1 MVFPLIRRILLAGI
15 ATLFMMQALPGQAQ
29 TTSHFG
35 ECSPR
40 TSSNATIVLSGDAS
54 ISLGTDS
61 VEAGDE
67 IAVFNAAGECVGAA
81 SWMGLNTT
89 LTVWGSDLVHGDNVG
104 LHDGEAMK
112 FRGWDLS
119 EQTEYSNM
127 AVSFSDKK
135 PYLIS
140 ENRYVSDGIYVVEAL
155 HFYADAR
162 ASR

>member
-1 MVFPLIRRILLAGI
+1 
-15 ATLFMMQALPGQAQ
+15 MMQALPGQAQ

-40 TSSNATIVLSGDAS
+40 TNSNATIVLPADAS
-54 ISLGTDS
+54 IALGADS

-81 SWMGLNTT
+81 SWMGVNTT
-89 LTVWGSDLVHGDNVG
+89 LTVWGSDLVHEEDVG
-104 LHDGEAMK
+104 LHDGEAMR

-119 EQTEYSNM
+119 EQTEYSN
-127 AVSFSDKK
+127 ATVSFSDTK
-135 PYLIS
+135 PYLIT
-140 ENRYVSDGIYVVEAL
+140 ENRYVSDGIYVLETL
-155 HFYADAR
+155 HYHADAR